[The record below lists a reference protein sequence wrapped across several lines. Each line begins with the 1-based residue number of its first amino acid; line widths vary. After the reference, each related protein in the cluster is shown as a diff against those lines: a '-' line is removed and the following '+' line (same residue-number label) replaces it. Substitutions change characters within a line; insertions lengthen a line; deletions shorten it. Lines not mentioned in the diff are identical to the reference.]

1 MSIRVNVAIK
11 YDVEFDELGGY
22 SADDAVRMIRKI
34 QSEYAEDVISWV
46 DEHETDFELSRPE
59 LQHLMDSGKLLDDS
73 EADELEVFVQS
84 LLDMGDRDK
93 DFIVIQLY

>member
-34 QSEYAEDVISWV
+34 QSE
-46 DEHETDFELSRPE
+46 
-59 LQHLMDSGKLLDDS
+59 
-73 EADELEVFVQS
+73 
-84 LLDMGDRDK
+84 
-93 DFIVIQLY
+93 